1 VRTPRG
7 PEATDPHRPTG
18 PRLSIVNDAD
28 QADRQSAPDDSGAD
42 LQSTDDPT
50 GEAPVSSASLSP
62 GARSAGDEPAAVGDG
77 TTAPSL
83 AGPATTGV
91 RLERLFDGLPDD
103 EPPAPATAAMPSAP
117 TAPTD
122 QRARRGLSV
131 PRFSPQGRSQTSE
144 EHTPREPRRGFRVR
158 RVRRL
163 LRHVEPWSVLKV
175 GLVFYLCVWGMA
187 IIASQALWR
196 TAETAG
202 VIEKVEKFVEELFA
216 LETFAFD
223 TDKIFRLY
231 MLAGLVLVIGGT
243 ALTVVLVVLF
253 NLISDLMGGIRFT
266 MIEEETAVRRRRLR
280 IGEDAVPSDKVGRR
294 RRSDAETERRDDG

>member
-1 VRTPRG
+1 MN
-7 PEATDPHRPTG
+7 E
-18 PRLSIVNDAD
+18 AD
-28 QADRQSAPDDSGAD
+28 QAEPDRPAPPGVPETDTPASDEPSG
-42 LQSTDDPT
+42 Q
-50 GEAPVSSASLSP
+50 APVSSASLAP
-62 GARSAGDEPAAVGDG
+62 GARSADES
-77 TTAPSL
+77 PSDVADETITP

-91 RLERLFDGLPDD
+91 RLERLFEGLPDD
-103 EPPAPATAAMPSAP
+103 EPSTPASAP
-117 TAPTD
+117 IVSSEEQAT
-122 QRARRGLSV
+122 RRGPSV
-131 PRFSPQGRSQTSE
+131 PRFSPRGRSRSSE
-144 EHTPREPRRGFRVR
+144 ERTTRQPRRGYRVR

-163 LRHVEPWSVLKV
+163 LRHVEPWSVLKT

-187 IIASQALWR
+187 VIASQALWR

-202 VIEKVEKFVEELFA
+202 VIEKVERFIEELFA

-280 IGEDAVPSDKVGRR
+280 AGEEMVPTDKVGRR
-294 RRSDAETERRDDG
+294 RSDPGVGQNDDG